1 MFGFGRFLAVGVV
14 LGMAVATWVCISKY
28 RNREID
34 AVKYLN
40 DSLVVSKLTGND
52 VISWFETKDPG
63 NEYISVVL
71 LVSEEALNKLKLP
84 DASLKNIESMLLKHK
99 NVILQAILDKKNNKV
114 VSSRS
119 IIFGELEEGLANLLN
134 SNNGYVVID

>member
-52 VISWFETKDPG
+52 VISWFETNNPDKK
-63 NEYISVVL
+63 YVSTVL
-71 LVSEEALNKLKLP
+71 LVSNESLNNLKLP
-84 DASLKNIESMLLKHK
+84 VSDLRELKDMLLKHK
-99 NVILQAILDKKNNKV
+99 NIILQMILDKTND
-114 VSSRS
+114 RLILTRT
-119 IIFGELEEGLANLLN
+119 IIFSELEEGLSNLLN
-134 SNNGYVVID
+134 SHNGYVVIN